1 MLIVKNL
8 NHTKLLFDMSKYT
21 LHRKW
26 KFQVTLL
33 EKTRGKTM
41 KKLKIHKFYRV
52 LRCDCR
58 QKKMYSS
65 FSSQFSDLILFSVS
79 N

>member
-21 LHRKW
+21 LHRKR

-41 KKLKIHKFYRV
+41 KKLMISIIMSRF
-52 LRCDCR
+52 
-58 QKKMYSS
+58 KKNVY
-65 FSSQFSDLILFSVS
+65 DS